1 MKMDVPGIISGIPQS
16 ESELTAT
23 PVPYKNARILIV
35 EDERHIARYLEFV
48 LRKEGYEVAIAHDG
62 EAALERI
69 ATFDPAAILLD
80 LVLPGMSGMEVL
92 RSIQSDSRYAS
103 LIVIVLSARSSAD
116 DSAALAAAQVHA
128 QCPKPVAPSTLL
140 KKLAEFGIRPGVP
153 A

>member
-1 MKMDVPGIISGIPQS
+1 MKEPS
-16 ESELTAT
+16 
-23 PVPYKNARILIV
+23 VPYKNARILIV

-48 LRKEGYEVAIAHDG
+48 LRKEGYEVATANDG

-69 ATFDPAAILLD
+69 AGFNPDALLLD

-92 RSIQSDSRYAS
+92 QAIRSEARYAS
-103 LIVIVLSARSSAD
+103 LVVIVLSARSSAD

-140 KKLAEFGIRPGVP
+140 KKLAEFGIRPSIP